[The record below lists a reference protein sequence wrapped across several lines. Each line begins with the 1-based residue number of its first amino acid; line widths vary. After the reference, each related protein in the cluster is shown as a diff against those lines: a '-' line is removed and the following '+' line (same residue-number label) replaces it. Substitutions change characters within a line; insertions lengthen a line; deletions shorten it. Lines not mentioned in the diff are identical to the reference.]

1 MCIRQRCRHSK
12 CNHGLQAAW
21 EVFDTDGDGLITS
34 GDLCLLLKTYG
45 FDHSE
50 AEHAEYLKD
59 LPINLE
65 GDQALDKAQFV
76 LWISKLRE
84 QLMHEDRDGKIEQET
99 EIQDLV
105 DSGTLDKTVE
115 NETREHLAQLKMD
128 RAELEAIV
136 EGELS
141 AHEKA
146 LFDGLDQNCKGFLT
160 IDDIHLLSKQV
171 RFSL

>member
-1 MCIRQRCRHSK
+1 
-12 CNHGLQAAW
+12 
-21 EVFDTDGDGLITS
+21 
-34 GDLCLLLKTYG
+34 LLLKTYG

-50 AEHAEYLKD
+50 AELAAYLKD

-76 LWISKLRE
+76 LWIAKLRE
-84 QLMHEDRDGKIEQET
+84 QLMHEDREGKIEQET
-99 EIQDLV
+99 EIQDLI
-105 DSGTLDKTVE
+105 DSGKLHKTLE
-115 NETREHLAQLKMD
+115 NKTREHLAQLKKD
-128 RAELEAIV
+128 RVELEAIV

-141 AHEKA
+141 AHEKE

-160 IDDIHLLSKQV
+160 VDDIHLPAKEV